1 MSFVVGVGR
10 DAPRMQSVLP
20 AQFDDNAV
28 SVGPF
33 IRFVVM
39 EWTSDFLNYIVHI
52 LVNRVLTMVVAFV
65 TNICR
70 ITPIALLT

>member
-10 DAPRMQSVLP
+10 DAPRMTSVLP

-39 EWTSDFLNYIVHI
+39 EWTSDS
-52 LVNRVLTMVVAFV
+52 
-65 TNICR
+65 
-70 ITPIALLT
+70 